1 MNLVLNQNKSSWD
14 AMADTW
20 FGSTALPVYGGVWRR
35 QRMNCICFLICPAK
49 SSGYRLRQRPFPA
62 LVRDKRGRRALGA
75 GSVGEANLQCTKLS
89 DRKGY
94 HPRLYNAPM
103 EQECGLPKEYF
114 DVVYSIYAI
123 GWTTDLKAAFCN
135 IASYLKPGGVF
146 IFHGII
152 R

>member
-20 FGSTALPVYGGVWRR
+20 FGSTALPVYG
-35 QRMNCICFLICPAK
+35 CLAPTEDELHLFLDL
-49 SSGYRLRQRPFPA
+49 SGKKVLDIGCGSGHSLRWCGQ
-62 LVRDKRGRRALGA
+62 KGA
-75 GSVGEANLQCTKLS
+75 AELWGLDLS
-89 DRKGY
+89 EKQISNAQSYLTENGY

-135 IASYLKPGGVF
+135 IASYLKPAVYLF
-146 IFHGII
+146 FHGII